1 MPLPRERFDY
11 SSPFIRP
18 PLRLPGNGRIIV
30 WTVVNIEEWEI
41 TRPMAR
47 QLSQPPMGQTP
58 IPDMP
63 NWTWYEY
70 GMRVGFWRLMRA
82 LEKAQITP
90 TMSINAKVCETYPE
104 VAKAARDANWEFMAH
119 SYVQMPIQQIEDQR
133 AVMRQSIDIIRAF
146 TGKTPTGWL
155 GPGRGQTHD
164 TLDYATE
171 CGFSWFG
178 DWVLDD
184 QPFWVKTAHGPILSV
199 PYSAEINDITLMVS
213 HHHESDVLLK
223 RTADAFDRLYEEV
236 GRVGARAGD
245 RRASIRDRR
254 RAPHQVFRGALRLH
268 QQARRRG
275 ALDRPADP
283 RLVRRAGAAP
293 LARMSAAISG
303 ILAALKA
310 ARMSP
315 SLIQATNQGSPRYLT

>member
-1 MPLPRERFDY
+1 MKFPRERFDY
-11 SSPFIRP
+11 SSPFTRP
-18 PLRLPGNGRIIV
+18 PLKLPGNGRIVV

-82 LEKAQITP
+82 LKKAKVTP
-90 TMSINAKVCETYPE
+90 TMSLNAKVCETYPE
-104 VAKAARDANWEFMAH
+104 VAAAARDAKWEFMAH

-133 AVMRQSIDIIRAF
+133 AVMRQSIDMIEKF
-146 TGKTPTGWL
+146 TGKKPTGWL

-171 CGFSWFG
+171 CGFTWFG

-184 QPFWVKTAHGPILSV
+184 QPIWVKTANGPILAV
-199 PYSAEINDITLMVS
+199 PYSAEINDITMMVS
-213 HHHESDVLLK
+213 HHHESGVLLD
-223 RTADAFDRLYEEV
+223 RTRDAFDRLYEESAEST
-236 GRVGARAGD
+236 RVLAIGVHPYVTGAAHRIKYFEQLYDYINRHDGVVHWTGQQIHDWYA
-245 RRASIRDRR
+245 AQVP
-254 RAPHQVFRGALRLH
+254 AP
-268 QQARRRG
+268 
-275 ALDRPADP
+275 P
-283 RLVRRAGAAP
+283 RL
-293 LARMSAAISG
+293 
-303 ILAALKA
+303 
-310 ARMSP
+310 
-315 SLIQATNQGSPRYLT
+315 